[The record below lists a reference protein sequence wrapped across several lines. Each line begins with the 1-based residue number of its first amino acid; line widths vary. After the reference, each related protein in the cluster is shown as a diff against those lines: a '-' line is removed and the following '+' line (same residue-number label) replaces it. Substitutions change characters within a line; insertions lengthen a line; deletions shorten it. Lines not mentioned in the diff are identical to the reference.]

1 MSTTAKAPTLAQ
13 AIASA
18 QAAADAI
25 VAKVPGT
32 PRVVVTLV
40 RSNSDGRR
48 IRPHYGYTTVQKV
61 WKVAE
66 TGERYLEVALAAEHL
81 NRKAEEVF
89 GTLLHELAHA
99 YNLANGIKDTDTNG
113 RHNRRFAE
121 TAETLFG
128 LTIEQAPGIGW
139 SVTTCPDD
147 TVKRFAGAFTHTV
160 KATRF
165 QADTPAEGKAKGR
178 DRNLP
183 VATCGCGNKVRAART
198 VIENGITCKACG
210 EDFEYRS

>member
-1 MSTTAKAPTLAQ
+1 MTVKAPTLAQ

-18 QAAADAI
+18 QAAADAV

-40 RSNSDGRR
+40 RANSDRR
-48 IRPHYGYTTVQKV
+48 RKRALYGYTTVAKV
-61 WKVAE
+61 WRE
-66 TGERYLEVALAAEHL
+66 TESGERYLEIGLAAEHL
-81 NRKAEEVF
+81 NREPAAVF

-99 YNLANGIKDTDTNG
+99 YNLNNGITDCDTNG
-113 RHNRRFAE
+113 RHNKNFQR
-121 TAETLFG
+121 TAEEKFG
-128 LTIEQAPGIGW
+128 LMIEQAPGIGW

-165 QADTPAEGKAKGR
+165 QADAPSATGTPRGR

-183 VATCGCGNKVRAART
+183 VATCGCGHKVRAARA
-198 VIENGITCKACG
+198 VIDAGITCKTCG
-210 EDFEYRS
+210 EDFEFRA